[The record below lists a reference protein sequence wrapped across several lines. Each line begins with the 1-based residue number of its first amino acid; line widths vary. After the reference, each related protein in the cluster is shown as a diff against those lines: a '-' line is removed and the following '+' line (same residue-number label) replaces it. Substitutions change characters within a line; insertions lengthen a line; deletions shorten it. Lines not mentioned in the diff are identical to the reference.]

1 LATQIY
7 AVVSVN
13 TRDATNKHWLIL
25 ISAENVEATAAGKV
39 ILAFVW
45 SIRLRDIAL
54 ASRSICDK
62 GSKLEPP
69 LDRSRAIHVDVQHP
83 IVTPPP
89 VEPFLAVA
97 IAEDSFY

>member
-1 LATQIY
+1 M
-7 AVVSVN
+7 SVN
-13 TRDATNKHWLIL
+13 ARDATDKHWLVL

-39 ILAFVW
+39 ILALVW
-45 SIRLRDIAL
+45 SVRPRDITL

-69 LDRSRAIHVDVQHP
+69 VDRSRAIHVDVQHP

-89 VEPFLAVA
+89 VEPFLTVA

>member
-1 LATQIY
+1 
-7 AVVSVN
+7 VSVN
-13 TRDATNKHWLIL
+13 TRDATDKHWLVL

-39 ILAFVW
+39 ILALVW
-45 SIRLRDIAL
+45 SIWLRDITL
-54 ASRSICDK
+54 ASRPIRNK

-69 LDRSRAIHVDVQHP
+69 VDSSRAIHVDVQHP

-89 VEPFLAVA
+89 VESFLAVA